1 MKNLLLNPAV
11 LLTGSLFLAIAFYT
25 LYLLY
30 KNSYRKKLDKK
41 EENIEEEDAELK
53 DIKLP
58 SIEGII
64 YPSEKKAIN
73 QNLQR

>member
-41 EENIEEEDAELK
+41 EENIEEEDAE
-53 DIKLP
+53 
-58 SIEGII
+58 
-64 YPSEKKAIN
+64 
-73 QNLQR
+73 

>member
-64 YPSEKKAIN
+64 YPSEKKTIN